1 MRSFF
6 IFFFLL
12 FSIGIAINY
21 NTKYS
26 TPTFLLRFTY
36 HLLTLKNKM
45 IDPAEGDPHQT
56 LFTIY
61 PQWNKPSITT
71 INNQQ
76 QQQQVN
82 NSQKNTVNNNNQKL
96 TIESQTLNNLIGY
109 YQLQLN
115 KKNDLEIRNLMN
127 ELTNILYPPISY
139 HNIYR
144 NETIDELN
152 GSLFITLRD
161 PFYFYNYTKVTDKK
175 DTKVTD
181 KVTNKKEKVLFLVF
195 GNGGLFGNVKSN
207 GFQLRSLVE
216 YLQPKLQHSI
226 TKILAVDRR
235 LIALTE
241 SEKKDSNFISKN
253 LISEQVNDIKK
264 AYKYLLQ
271 KNYKNKDIVMMGDSL
286 GCNLILNLLLKE
298 IPKEEHPYS
307 VILISGIYN
316 LNFEKTLQFWKLENE
331 LLIPKAFVTL
341 MSRIYKQD
349 SNNYSIINNNNL
361 LNNNLLKNNL
371 TEIDSKVL
379 VVYSNHEEFTL
390 DNEGF
395 VGLLKE
401 GKDYVN
407 SVSVNNNGGLKV
419 KELKV
424 ISENYMIHSY
434 PYFHY
439 YSGQIAN
446 TMEKIV
452 NFMDLQDE

>member
-36 HLLTLKNKM
+36 HALTLKNKM

-71 INNQQ
+71 INNDK
-76 QQQQVN
+76 QQVN
-82 NSQKNTVNNNNQKL
+82 NQNVVNNNQKL

-175 DTKVTD
+175 DTKVT
-181 KVTNKKEKVLFLVF
+181 NKKEKVLFLVF

-241 SEKKDSNFISKN
+241 I
-253 LISEQVNDIKK
+253 NDIKK

-361 LNNNLLKNNL
+361 LNDNLLKNNL

-407 SVSVNNNGGLKV
+407 SGVDGSGSVNNNGGLKV

-452 NFMDLQDE
+452 NFMDLQD